1 MSTKSTTCI
10 ALALT
15 AVVAAGCNRDRN
27 DNQQRG
33 SAIGTAGRSD
43 ALLAEADRDLLSKA
57 AIRDLAEIELGKM
70 AVSKAKHPDVKKF
83 GQSMVDEHTRSSTK
97 LEQMAGN
104 YGLTLPRGLDE
115 DHVELRDRL
124 AREGADFDRE
134 YLDAMIDEHETLLDD
149 LGSRVDKEKLNEWRT
164 RMSSRT
170 PGGNTDQE
178 IETTLIVPEPSDDK
192 IKMQVNQW
200 AAETYPLVYAH
211 LEQAK
216 QLKESIQKAR
226 TN

>member
-1 MSTKSTTCI
+1 MSTKMTCV

-15 AVVAAGCNRDRN
+15 AVVAGGCNRDTN
-27 DNQQRG
+27 EQKP
-33 SAIGTAGRSD
+33 SAIGTAGRAD

-57 AIRDLAEIELGKM
+57 AISDLAEIELGKM
-70 AVSKAKHPDVKKF
+70 AVAKAKHADVKKF
-83 GQSMVDEHTRSSTK
+83 GQSMADEHTRSSTK
-97 LEQMAGN
+97 LEKLAGN
-104 YGLTLPRGLDE
+104 YGLALPMGLDE
-115 DHVELRDRL
+115 DHVELRDKL
-124 AREGADFDRE
+124 AREGSDFDRE
-134 YLDAMIDEHETLLDD
+134 YVDAMIDEHEALLED
-149 LGSRVDKEKLNEWRT
+149 LGARVDKEKLNEWRT

-170 PGGNTDQE
+170 SGVDHE

-192 IKMQVNQW
+192 IKMQINQW

-211 LEQAK
+211 LEAAK

>member
-1 MSTKSTTCI
+1 MSTKITTCVAI
-10 ALALT
+10 ALT
-15 AVVAAGCNRDRN
+15 AAVAAGCNRDTN
-27 DNQQRG
+27 EQRT
-33 SAIGTAGRSD
+33 SAIGTAGRAD
-43 ALLAEADRDLLSKA
+43 ALLAEADRDLLSKV

-70 AVSKAKHPDVKKF
+70 AVSKAKHADVKKF

-97 LEQMAGN
+97 LEQLAGN
-104 YGLTLPRGLDE
+104 FGLTLPRGLDE
-115 DHVELRDRL
+115 DHVELRDKL

-134 YLDAMIDEHETLLDD
+134 YVDAMIDEHEALLDD

-170 PGGNTDQE
+170 SGEKIDNQ
-178 IETTLIVPEPSDDK
+178 IETTLIVAEPSDDK
-192 IKMQVNQW
+192 IKMQINQW

-211 LEQAK
+211 LEAAK
-216 QLKESIQKAR
+216 QLKESVQKAR